1 MAPARYDMS
10 AHRTAAMSRLRAHPF
25 CVSMLAPILGQQQP
39 GAEPAVD
46 PVRPVERAEIQ
57 VTP

>member
-1 MAPARYDMS
+1 
-10 AHRTAAMSRLRAHPF
+10 
-25 CVSMLAPILGQQQP
+25 MLAPILGQQQP